1 MSQENVEV
9 VRRLYESWNRGDYSA
24 ALDSIDPD
32 IQVDVADDRVDFAG
46 TYRGHAGAW
55 EMMGSFWGE
64 FENPHAWIE
73 EAIPAGSHVV
83 VAVRI
88 SGRGK
93 RSGVEIEI
101 DMPLWQVWT
110 LRDGKAVRWRIFR
123 SKQEALEAAGLRE

>member
-1 MSQENVEV
+1 VSRENVEI

-32 IQVDVADDRVDFAG
+32 IQVDVAGGTDFDG
-46 TYRGHAGAW
+46 TYRGHAGLW

-64 FENPHAWIE
+64 FKDPHAWIE

-83 VAVRI
+83 VAVRP

-93 RSGVEIEI
+93 RSGVEVELE
-101 DMPLWQVWT
+101 MPLWQVWT

-123 SKQEALEAAGLRE
+123 SKQEALEAAGLSE